1 MPRFLVCVGDLEF
14 TSTAATSSQ
23 AILDGLEHFKC
34 AAGKI
39 TVMRLH
45 LKTAP

>member
-14 TSTAATSSQ
+14 TSTAATSSL
-23 AILDGLEHFKC
+23 AILDGLKHFTS

-39 TVMRLH
+39 TVMPLH
-45 LKTAP
+45 LKPAP